1 MKCRLLFPLLAVS
14 LFTFTLSAS
23 ARDVVVPAG
32 TLLQCTLSEPNLS
45 SATVDVGDPV
55 LCHLRGVTVFG
66 QQAFP
71 RGSYLVGH
79 LEAEKNPGHF
89 WGKGYLKLQFDR
101 IGVPSGD
108 LPLEAKV
115 ISTRGYKVDKQGKID
130 GKGHP
135 RRDVIEWMLPPL
147 WPWKVIMLPARGP
160 KPALKGE
167 TVLSLRLMDDV
178 QIPQM
183 AQTYGPGWH
192 FFDRFRNQSLND
204 SQAITQPQL
213 SVRPASDPSVPQLS
227 YASVVTREL
236 PTNVQSAPGMPVF
249 VLNSGAVLS
258 VSGYGYSDSRITYT
272 LVGGGTGVISSDDI
286 DWSTTTKVNNKRGV
300 RLALHGG
307 HAIQS
312 TPGM

>member
-14 LFTFTLSAS
+14 LFTFTLSAT

-79 LEAEKNPGHF
+79 LEDAKNPGHF

-115 ISTRGYKVDKQGKID
+115 VSTRGYKVDKEGKID

-135 RRDVIEWMLPPL
+135 KRDVIEWMLPPL

-160 KPALKGE
+160 RPTLKGE

-192 FFDRFRNQSLND
+192 FFGRLQNQLFGD
-204 SQAITQPQL
+204 SQASNSRPQL
-213 SVRPASDPSVPQLS
+213 TVRPAADSSVAQAS
-227 YASVVTREL
+227 YASYVTREV

-258 VSGYGYSDSRITYT
+258 VSGYGYSDSRITYS
-272 LVGGGTGVISSDDI
+272 LVGGGNGVISTDDV
-286 DWSTTTKVNNKRGV
+286 DWSTTTKLNTQRGV

-312 TPGM
+312 T